1 MRSVLALAC
10 LSVAFPAFA
19 DDFNLNGK
27 VSRAVIFAEGASI
40 TRTAPVDLPVGRHR
54 LTLMVREE
62 LPEIRFE
69 GSGSIAVLA
78 REEQERITV
87 PATKNADVLAL
98 EAAYDAAR
106 LALARYQERIDAVT
120 ARQSAAQM
128 RLDFL
133 AGLASGKGG
142 EKPLEATS
150 LLDVL
155 TLVDGP
161 TQDALAVVAKAKTD
175 LVAMERQKTELKE
188 KMEQARVAL
197 ERGTAPDVDYTPLVL
212 DVNVTAPFSGQLIA
226 EGLHRREM
234 SWRPVYEAELIQKG
248 DKGNL
253 LLHRKAAISN
263 YSAEAWQDV
272 ELVLSTARI
281 SDATETW
288 EPEPQLLGLIDPE
301 TVASLRRKT
310 RQYSQAEVE
319 PAMAPMVEAL
329 KQDGFARNELR
340 GQTVVFNLGTGNA
353 LGWNTE
359 YKLFDLDQ
367 ISIPVD
373 LYAMAN
379 AASDDVAFLY
389 TDMTNETGGVI
400 LEGQAR
406 LYRDGALIGDM
417 TMPLV
422 YPGAETHLGLGKL
435 LGVQIEHNV
444 LNAMDGESGFISS
457 SSETTRDVQTVITSR
472 LDYPITLKLLD
483 VVPTSENEDLVI
495 SMNASP
501 KPVETNRNGKRGVLE
516 WQLNLQPDTKQ
527 TVNFSYK
534 MQWPKG
540 QMPVDH

>member
-1 MRSVLALAC
+1 MRSILALAC
-10 LSVAFPAFA
+10 FSVAFPAFA
-19 DDFNLNGK
+19 DDFDLNGK
-27 VSRAVIFAEGASI
+27 ISRAVIFSEGASI
-40 TRTAPVDLPVGRHR
+40 TRTAPVNLPVGRHR

-69 GSGSIAVLA
+69 GSGSIAILA
-78 REEQERITV
+78 REAQERITV
-87 PATKNADVLAL
+87 PAAKNTEVLAL

-106 LALARYQERIDAVT
+106 LALARYQEQVDAVL

-133 AGLASGKGG
+133 AGLATGKGG
-142 EKPLEATS
+142 KKPLEAAS

-155 TLVDGP
+155 TLVDSQA
-161 TQDALAVVAKAKTD
+161 QDALAVVAKAKTD
-175 LVAMERQKTELKE
+175 LVAMKRQKTELKE
-188 KMEQARVAL
+188 NMEQARVAL
-197 ERGTAPDVDYTPLVL
+197 ERSTAPDVEYTPLVL

-226 EGLHRREM
+226 KGLSRGET
-234 SWRPVYEAELIQKG
+234 SWRPVYEVELIQKG
-248 DKGNL
+248 DKGDL

-263 YSAEAWQDV
+263 YSTEAWQDV

-281 SDATETW
+281 LEATETW
-288 EPEPQLLGLIDPE
+288 EPQPQLRGLIDPK
-301 TVASLRRKT
+301 TMPSLRRKT
-310 RQYSQAEVE
+310 LQYAQEDPE
-319 PAMAPMVEAL
+319 PVIAPMVQAMES
-329 KQDGFARNELR
+329 DGLARNELR
-340 GQTVVFNLGTGNA
+340 GQTVVFNLGAGNT

-359 YKLFDLDQ
+359 FKLFDLDR
-367 ISIPVD
+367 ISIPVN

-417 TMPLV
+417 TMPLI
-422 YPGAETHLGLGKL
+422 YPGAEAHLGLGKL

-444 LNAMDGESGFISS
+444 LNAMDGESGFITS
-457 SSETTRDVQTVITSR
+457 SSEQTREVQTVITSR

-495 SMNASP
+495 SMDASP
-501 KPVETNRNGKRGVLE
+501 LPVEKNRNGKRGVLE
-516 WQLNLQPDTKQ
+516 WQLDLQPNEKY

-540 QMPVDH
+540 KIPVDH

>member
-1 MRSVLALAC
+1 MRSILALAC

-19 DDFNLNGK
+19 DDFDLNGK
-27 VSRAVIFAEGASI
+27 ISRAVIFAQGASI
-40 TRTAPVDLPVGRHR
+40 TRTAPVNLPVGRHR

-62 LPEIRFE
+62 FPEIRFE
-69 GSGSIAVLA
+69 GSGSIAMLA
-78 REEQERITV
+78 REAQERITV
-87 PATKNADVLAL
+87 PAAKTADVQTL

-106 LALARYQERIDAVT
+106 LALAQYQEQINAVT

-128 RLDFL
+128 RMDFL
-133 AGLASGKGG
+133 AGLATGKGG
-142 EKPLEATS
+142 KKPLEATS
-150 LLDVL
+150 LLDIL
-155 TLVDGP
+155 ALVDSQ
-161 TQDALAVVAKAKTD
+161 TQDALSVVAKAKTD
-175 LVAMERQKTELKE
+175 LVAMERRKKELKE

-197 ERGTAPDVDYTPLVL
+197 EHGTAPDVEYTPLVL
-212 DVNVTAPFSGQLIA
+212 DVSVTEPFAGQLVS
-226 EGLHRREM
+226 EGLYQSEI
-234 SWRPVYEAELIQKG
+234 SWRPVYEVELVQQG

-253 LLHRKAAISN
+253 LLNRKAAIRN
-263 YSAEAWQDV
+263 YSNEGWHNV

-288 EPEPQLLGLIDPE
+288 EPQPQLRGLIDPK
-301 TVASLRRKT
+301 AMPSLRRKAL
-310 RQYSQAEVE
+310 QYAQEDPE
-319 PAMAPMVEAL
+319 PVIAPMVQAMES
-329 KQDGFARNELR
+329 DGLARNELR
-340 GQTVVFNLGTGNA
+340 GQTVVFNLGAGNA
-353 LGWNTE
+353 LGWNAQF
-359 YKLFDLDQ
+359 KLFDLDQ
-367 ISIPVD
+367 VSIPVD

-417 TMPLV
+417 TMPLI

-435 LGVQIEHNV
+435 LGVQIEHHV
-444 LNAMDGESGFISS
+444 LNAMDGESGFITS
-457 SSETTRDVQTVITSR
+457 SSEQTREVQTVITSR

-495 SMNASP
+495 SMDASP
-501 KPVETNRNGKRGVLE
+501 QPAEKNRNGKRGVLE
-516 WQLNLQPDTKQ
+516 WQLNLQPKTKH

-540 QMPVDH
+540 KTPVDH